1 MSIDKNLTG
10 EQIQKVMDML
20 LYKAL
25 EPIMLYSN
33 VFDAQV
39 SHILTTVTTN
49 RKRKLSSVPRE
60 LLSEN
65 LAAVLTR
72 TDSAIKFKTFRECRI
87 ERSFIHCF
95 IKKFLESNH
104 EFLSV
109 YRAFLIDPTSERK
122 NHVDNLAYVHGGC
135 TKRAD
140 MYRIMTHSAA
150 YLDRFYAFRTSV
162 LENYL
167 RHSSTQAKSHI
178 SANQHNQLSF
188 SDLKQSILKAMI
200 VALDKY
206 DSSKG
211 ALTTYINWWVLN
223 AQTSSAD
230 HEYGVAY
237 TVPQSQRR
245 KLAERKSTEVNFSV
259 SLDALKKPGDEDD
272 RSLYSSL
279 SDGHVMTEDF
289 ERLESQ
295 QLVQLLAKE
304 VDRDG
309 VARLTLD
316 IGEFFTKEERELMRR
331 HTQEETV
338 NNY

>member
-20 LYKAL
+20 LYNAL
-25 EPIMLYSN
+25 EPMMLYSDI
-33 VFDAQV
+33 FDAQV
-39 SHILTTVTTN
+39 SHVLTTVTTN

-60 LLSEN
+60 LLTEN
-65 LAAVLTR
+65 LCAVLVR
-72 TDSAIKFKTFRECRI
+72 KDRQLKFKTFRECRI

-95 IKKFLESNH
+95 LKKFLDSNH
-104 EFLSV
+104 DFLDA
-109 YRAFLIDPTSERK
+109 YRAFLLNPTRENK
-122 NHVDNLAYVHGGC
+122 THVDNLAYVNGGC
-135 TKRAD
+135 AKRAD
-140 MYRIMTHSAA
+140 MYRIMTHARA
-150 YLDRFYAFRTSV
+150 YLDKFYSFRTSI
-162 LENYL
+162 LDNYL
-167 RHSSTQAKSHI
+167 RHSSTQAKSYVA
-178 SANQHNQLSF
+178 ANSHNQLSF
-188 SDLKQSILKAMI
+188 SDLKQSILKAMV

-223 AQTSSAD
+223 AQTCSAD

-245 KLAERKSTEVNFSV
+245 RLAEGKSNEINFSV

-272 RSLYSSL
+272 RTLYGSL
-279 SDGHVMTEDF
+279 SDGHIMDEDY

-304 VDRDG
+304 VDRGG

-316 IGEFFTKEERELMRR
+316 IGEYFTKDERELMRL

-338 NNY
+338 NN

>member
-1 MSIDKNLTG
+1 MSMDKNLTG

-25 EPIMLYSN
+25 EPIMLHSN

-49 RKRKLSSVPRE
+49 RKRKLSSIPRE
-60 LLSEN
+60 LLVEN
-65 LAAVLTR
+65 LCTVLTR
-72 TDSAIKFKTFRECRI
+72 KESHQKFKTFRECRI

-95 IKKFLESNH
+95 IKKFLDSNH
-104 EFLSV
+104 EFLEA
-109 YRAFLIDPTSERK
+109 YHLFLLDPTAERRV
-122 NHVDNLAYVHGGC
+122 HLDNLAYVNGGC
-135 TKRAD
+135 EKRAD
-140 MYRIMTHSAA
+140 MYRIMTHSRA
-150 YLDRFYAFRTSV
+150 YLDQFYKFRSQV
-162 LENYL
+162 LDNYL
-167 RHSSTQAKSHI
+167 RHSSTQAKSHV
-178 SANQHNQLSF
+178 SANSNNQHSF
-188 SDLKQSILKAMI
+188 SDLKQSILKAMV

-223 AQTSSAD
+223 AQTCSAD
-230 HEYGVAY
+230 YEYGVAY
-237 TVPQSQRR
+237 TVPQSQKR
-245 KLAERKSTEVNFSV
+245 KLAEGRSNEVNFSV
-259 SLDALKKPGDEDD
+259 SLDALKKPGEDD
-272 RSLYSSL
+272 ERTLYSTL
-279 SDGHVMTEDF
+279 SDGHIMDDDF

-304 VDRDG
+304 VDRSG

-316 IGEFFTKEERELMRR
+316 IGEYFTKEERELMRR

-338 NNY
+338 NH